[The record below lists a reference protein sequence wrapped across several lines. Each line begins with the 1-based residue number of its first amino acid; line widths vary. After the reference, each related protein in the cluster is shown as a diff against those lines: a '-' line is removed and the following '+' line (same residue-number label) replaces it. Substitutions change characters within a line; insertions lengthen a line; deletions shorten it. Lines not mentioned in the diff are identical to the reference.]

1 MKPEILQSTETQTV
15 NAELLQSA
23 GRSVGAADVAAAA
36 VGAVAVAVVVV
47 VAATMLHPGWNSAR
61 NGAPHAVKRHM
72 EMRRR
77 IQAPA
82 AAVVPPDPV
91 FAEAF
96 AGFFA
101 ADNCG

>member
-36 VGAVAVAVVVV
+36 VGAVAVAVVV
-47 VAATMLHPGWNSAR
+47 AATTMLHPGWNSAR

-91 FAEAF
+91 LAEAF

-101 ADNCG
+101 ADNGG

>member
-36 VGAVAVAVVVV
+36 VGAVAVSVV

>member
-23 GRSVGAADVAAAA
+23 GRSAGAADVAAAA
-36 VGAVAVAVVVV
+36 VGAVAVAV
-47 VAATMLHPGWNSAR
+47 ATMLHPGWNSAR

-82 AAVVPPDPV
+82 AAIVPPDPV

-96 AGFFA
+96 AGSFA

>member
-1 MKPEILQSTETQTV
+1 MKPEILQSTETPTV

-36 VGAVAVAVVVV
+36 VGAVAVAVV

>member
-36 VGAVAVAVVVV
+36 VGAVV

>member
-1 MKPEILQSTETQTV
+1 M

-23 GRSVGAADVAAAA
+23 GRSAGAADVAAAA
-36 VGAVAVAVVVV
+36 VGAVA
-47 VAATMLHPGWNSAR
+47 AAMLHPGWNSAR

>member
-36 VGAVAVAVVVV
+36 VGAVAVV
-47 VAATMLHPGWNSAR
+47 VAATTMLHPGWNSAR